1 MMREKDLRG
10 CGDVGRRKEREGE
23 WGRSKQFLAKKF
35 PVMAVT
41 LIEEGLSSHSCFNYF
56 TPAIL

>member
-1 MMREKDLRG
+1 MLGEE
-10 CGDVGRRKEREGE
+10 RKETVRGAEVNN
-23 WGRSKQFLAKKF
+23 FLAKRF

-41 LIEEGLSSHSCFNYF
+41 ILEEGPSSHSCFNYF